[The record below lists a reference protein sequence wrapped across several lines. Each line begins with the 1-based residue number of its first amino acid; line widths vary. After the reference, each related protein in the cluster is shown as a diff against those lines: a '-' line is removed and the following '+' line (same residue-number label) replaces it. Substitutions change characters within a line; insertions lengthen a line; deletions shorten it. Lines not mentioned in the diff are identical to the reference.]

1 MALVSLATTASLAE
15 RGVTL
20 NPGESGLAT
29 TYLAVASASVR
40 DAAGVPI
47 LQTTSIVKLEG
58 KSGRWLQLPGP
69 PVTAVATVKLD
80 GETITDWRLRSDA
93 LWRANGWMATFC
105 EPSEVTVTQT
115 HGLVEV
121 PADIVDLVCR
131 LATAALVAWRS
142 RDNGEGLAATGTIRQ
157 ESLGDY
163 SVTYGADDRI
173 SEMELPEHLRIR
185 LAARFGSGAA
195 VVGSR

>member
-1 MALVSLATTASLAE
+1 MALASLATTANLAE

-20 NPGESGLAT
+20 NPGELGLAS
-29 TYLAVASASVR
+29 TYLAVASAAVR

-47 LQTTSIVKLEG
+47 LQATSTVKLEG
-58 KSGRWLQLPGP
+58 KPGRWLQLPGP

-93 LWRANGWMATFC
+93 LWRANGWEPVWC

-142 RDNGEGLAATGTIRQ
+142 SEDGSGLAASDIQSERI
-157 ESLGDY
+157 GDY
-163 SVTYGADDRI
+163 SVTYNQQGPRLT
-173 SEMELPEHLRIR
+173 EMEIPEYLRDR
-185 LAARFGSGAA
+185 LAARFGGNVA
-195 VVGSR
+195 VLGSR